1 MDVMKT
7 IKMVADELNV
17 TKQTIVNNAK
27 NLNVSFKKE
36 NGVNYINN
44 DDYLRIIEKI
54 TKKENTIENRETVKK
69 EDFNK
74 KYPEVENTVYSNIDS
89 SDTLKTKVNEL
100 EKQIEIFE
108 TRAKNDKKYI
118 GSMTKQKK
126 KKNRA
131 KKKEKDNRNKKKKIN
146 KQNRKVNK
154 LNKLLENQQILAL
167 ESNKKIQKLEHQ
179 LEEERQLN
187 YSFDTTTN
195 DRQNVNAQEAT
206 FTKESPNI
214 NQQQEENEP
223 SEIEEEHTD
232 IYEEKKMES
241 IKEDEFQKN
250 DKPSEEIKSDP
261 GNREE
266 EAPKKGFWSRFFGS

>member
-1 MDVMKT
+1 MKT

-27 NLNVSFKKE
+27 NLNVSFEKE

-54 TKKENTIENRETVKK
+54 TKKEKTIENREIVKK
-69 EDFNK
+69 EDSNK
-74 KYPEVENTVYSNIDS
+74 KYPEVENTIYSNIDS

-108 TRAKNDKKYI
+108 TRAKNDEKYI
-118 GSMTKQKK
+118 GNLTKQL
-126 KKNRA
+126 
-131 KKKEKDNRNKKKKIN
+131 DQ
-146 KQNRKVNK
+146 QNSNVNT

-187 YSFDTTTN
+187 YSFDTSTN
-195 DRQNVNAQEAT
+195 DRQNIDAQEGT
-206 FTKESPNI
+206 YTTNPVNI
-214 NQQQEENEP
+214 NQHQ
-223 SEIEEEHTD
+223 
-232 IYEEKKMES
+232 EEKKEVQNKDIS
-241 IKEDEFQKN
+241 NSQSDERTQ
-250 DKPSEEIKSDP
+250 D
-261 GNREE
+261 E
-266 EAPKKGFWSRFFGS
+266 EAPKEGVPSNQKDNYNDIEEKGEETQPKKSFWSRLFGN

>member
-1 MDVMKT
+1 MKT

-27 NLNVSFKKE
+27 NLNISFEKK

-44 DDYLRIIEKI
+44 EDYLRIIEKI

-69 EDFNK
+69 EDSNK
-74 KYPEVENTVYSNIDS
+74 KTPEVENTVYSNIDN

-108 TRAKNDKKYI
+108 TRAKNDEKYI
-118 GSMTKQKK
+118 GNLTKQL
-126 KKNRA
+126 
-131 KKKEKDNRNKKKKIN
+131 DQ
-146 KQNRKVNK
+146 QNSNVNT

-167 ESNKKIQKLEHQ
+167 ESNKKIQKLENQ

-187 YSFDTTTN
+187 YSFDTPVS

-206 FTKESPNI
+206 FTGESKDIDKQQEDEQSTERRYKNILTEKESKNI
-214 NQQQEENEP
+214 NKEVSAKDDIQFEEMD
-223 SEIEEEHTD
+223 SEDGER
-232 IYEEKKMES
+232 EEK
-241 IKEDEFQKN
+241 
-250 DKPSEEIKSDP
+250 
-261 GNREE
+261 R
-266 EAPKKGFWSRFFGS
+266 PKKGFWSWLLGN

>member
-1 MDVMKT
+1 MKT

-27 NLNVSFKKE
+27 NLNVSFLKE

-69 EDFNK
+69 EDSNK

-108 TRAKNDKKYI
+108 TRAKNDEKYI
-118 GSMTKQKK
+118 GSLTKQL
-126 KKNRA
+126 
-131 KKKEKDNRNKKKKIN
+131 DQ
-146 KQNRKVNK
+146 QNSNVNT

-179 LEEERQLN
+179 LEEERQLK
-187 YSFDTTTN
+187 YTFDTESN
-195 DRQNVNAQEAT
+195 DRQNINAQETT
-206 FTKESPNI
+206 FSESSQNTNEQYEFEGNKDVSTNKEVLA
-214 NQQQEENEP
+214 EEAE
-223 SEIEEEHTD
+223 D
-232 IYEEKKMES
+232 YEEKDIEHRK
-241 IKEDEFQKN
+241 KEKQTY
-250 DKPSEEIKSDP
+250 
-261 GNREE
+261 
-266 EAPKKGFWSRFFGS
+266 KKGFWSRLFGY

>member
-1 MDVMKT
+1 MKT

-54 TKKENTIENRETVKK
+54 TKKENTIENRGTVKK
-69 EDFNK
+69 EDSNK

-108 TRAKNDKKYI
+108 TRAKNDEKYI
-118 GSMTKQKK
+118 GSLTKQL
-126 KKNRA
+126 
-131 KKKEKDNRNKKKKIN
+131 DQ
-146 KQNRKVNK
+146 QNSNVNT

-223 SEIEEEHTD
+223 SETEVEHTD
-232 IYEEKKMES
+232 ISEEKKIES